1 MSTTNVHD
9 TADANDDDD
18 EDEVVAIEPP
28 TCTRRSG
35 RGTGRSREPSLDA
48 ISRELQSM
56 EARFTTVGLGL
67 LDDTDRLH
75 ALCKSLSPSPAP

>member
-1 MSTTNVHD
+1 MSATNIHD
-9 TADANDDDD
+9 AADANDDDE

-28 TCTRRSG
+28 TRMRRSG

-56 EARFTTVGLGL
+56 EARFTMVGLGL
-67 LDDTDRLH
+67 LDNADRLRV
-75 ALCKSLSPSPAP
+75 LCKSLSPSPAP